1 MAEEAK
7 VTLHLDLNTSEAQRK
22 QDNFISQNQN
32 LKANLTLDISQA
44 LQNFQS
50 FASQIQSQPVNA
62 RLQLDGTES
71 PELSVN
77 FSTEEAAAA
86 FRNFISDIQNQTPV
100 TVLELDTGQAVQ
112 SFSDFISQAQ
122 NQPVRAELLLDGTET
137 PQAVTALKLET
148 EQAQQSFQNFISE
161 MQNQSA
167 ELKLSFDSGQ
177 IQSELQN
184 LLNQNVTLDL
194 QFDISQAQNI
204 FSQFASQVNGQIL
217 TAILKLDTSQAEAAL
232 NQFRNQAENPVLQA
246 DSAQTGTAV
255 LHLDTS
261 AAKAEFDDFIADL
274 NSQNPEIQL
283 HLHTDQAEQD
293 LQNIHNQTKQISP
306 LAQRT
311 ADDVTRNISS
321 IRNVLTGL
329 AGTIGTIFS
338 VSIIR
343 NFVREAKAAWNIQ
356 LEAETKLE
364 TILSRNIGATKAQ
377 IQATKEWAS
386 ELQSVGVIGDE
397 VQLSGLQE
405 LSTYIENADSLRKM
419 NVVLNDMLAQQYGLN
434 ATAESAVTI
443 STMLGKVLQGQ
454 TAALSRY
461 GYSFTEAQEKLL
473 KYGTEEQRVATLAAV
488 VEESVGGMNEALA
501 STPAGK
507 LKQLENY
514 LGDIKEEFGR
524 AATNLQTIFL
534 PALQNFADLLNA
546 IALKAIEISET
557 LANLFGVDLSSNFTG
572 AVSAAVTEAD
582 DLTESAENT
591 QKVIEDTIDKLGA
604 ASFDDFN
611 IIGVQD
617 SDSDEDSASES
628 ETEITPVLNPSGLQ
642 SGLSEIENQF
652 SERLQNLFQ
661 PIQNAWNAYG
671 QPLLDSI
678 RNAGEQIKNL
688 FSEIGQS
695 FAEVWTNG
703 TGEEILNSI
712 LKIFTNIYGTIGNI
726 AERFALAWSD
736 GTGTSIIQHIA
747 DIFQNVLN
755 TIQNIS
761 EATADWSETLDFS
774 PLLDS
779 VDHLLENLEPLT
791 DHIGE
796 GLEWFWKNVLLPI
809 AGFTIENLIPDFL
822 NLLSG
827 AVDVL
832 DASIEALKPFGLW
845 LWDEFIRPLA
855 DWTGDIITT
864 GLENLADVLHKIGD
878 WIRENPD
885 SAVFI
890 GGVTAAI
897 TGLSLAVTG
906 GTFAA
911 MAGKIAAF
919 AGKLATLNVFT
930 GVLIAGFVS
939 WGYVITELSKNW
951 TDICDVFE
959 DSGGAFGFIS
969 GWLEYV
975 REDVEDFF
983 SGFGELGKIWESFW
997 ESIGAKCYDIAQF
1010 LVGWG
1015 EYLYDEFREDGLKSI
1030 DGLLGGFLEALSQLD
1045 TFLKEKIFR
1054 PIVEGFKDLFGIHS
1068 PSTVMA
1074 ELGGFL
1080 MDGLYNGVSAGI
1092 QKIKEIFDKMRN
1104 KIKEVFENLP
1114 DWFSEKF
1121 DQARENIQNIFRDI
1135 GDYFS
1140 DRWDDITEIFRY
1152 ADDWFSE
1159 KFDQAKENIQNI
1171 FQDIGDYFS
1180 DRWDDITEIFL
1191 DSDSWF
1197 SDKFTEAFEKIR
1209 DIFSEAGALFSQ
1221 IWSAI
1226 QSPFAKTADWFRE
1239 IFSGAWESVKQVF
1252 SSGGTVFQG
1261 IQTGIS
1267 DTFRSVVN
1275 SLIDGINSVIASPFR
1290 SINDLLWSIRYFE
1303 IGGWYPFWELPE
1315 IGIPEIPHLAKGGLV
1330 RQPTLAMI
1338 GDNPNAQSDPEIVS
1352 PLSKLKNLLPEQNQ
1366 NRDFMLES
1374 KLDTLIQLTEVL
1386 ISTIEE
1392 NQPVIRI
1399 GDTEI
1404 YTASERGRRKFNHM
1418 KGVR

>member
-255 LHLDTS
+255 LHLNTA

-611 IIGVQD
+611 IIGVQT
-617 SDSDEDSASES
+617 DSDEDSASES

-661 PIQNAWNAYG
+661 PIQNAWNTYG

-845 LWDEFIRPLA
+845 LWDEFIKPLA

-897 TGLSLAVTG
+897 IGLSQAVTG

-975 REDVEDFF
+975 REDVEEFFNFGDFGQIWYKLW
-983 SGFGELGKIWESFW
+983 SGLGET
-997 ESIGAKCYDIAQF
+997 
-1010 LVGWG
+1010 
-1015 EYLYDEFREDGLKSI
+1015 LYTITHEMWD
-1030 DGLLGGFLEALSQLD
+1030 
-1045 TFLKEKIFR
+1045 
-1054 PIVEGFKDLFGIHS
+1054 GFKKGIQEKWAAIKTNIKEWIFDPFMDSVRTLFGIHS

-1080 MDGLYNGVSAGI
+1080 MDGLYNGISAGI
-1092 QKIKEIFDKMRN
+1092 Q

-1121 DQARENIQNIFRDI
+1121 DQARENIQNIFQDI
-1135 GDYFS
+1135 GEYFS
-1140 DRWDDITEIFRY
+1140 HRWDDITEIFRY

-1171 FQDIGDYFS
+1171 F
-1180 DRWDDITEIFL
+1180 
-1191 DSDSWF
+1191 
-1197 SDKFTEAFEKIR
+1197 
-1209 DIFSEAGALFSQ
+1209 
-1221 IWSAI
+1221 
-1226 QSPFAKTADWFRE
+1226 
-1239 IFSGAWESVKQVF
+1239 
-1252 SSGGTVFQG
+1252 
-1261 IQTGIS
+1261 
-1267 DTFRSVVN
+1267 
-1275 SLIDGINSVIASPFR
+1275 
-1290 SINDLLWSIRYFE
+1290 
-1303 IGGWYPFWELPE
+1303 
-1315 IGIPEIPHLAKGGLV
+1315 
-1330 RQPTLAMI
+1330 
-1338 GDNPNAQSDPEIVS
+1338 
-1352 PLSKLKNLLPEQNQ
+1352 
-1366 NRDFMLES
+1366 
-1374 KLDTLIQLTEVL
+1374 
-1386 ISTIEE
+1386 
-1392 NQPVIRI
+1392 
-1399 GDTEI
+1399 
-1404 YTASERGRRKFNHM
+1404 
-1418 KGVR
+1418 